1 MLNNIPFG
9 EGNGNPLQYCCL
21 ENSMDW
27 EAPQSLV
34 GYSSWGRKELDTT
47 ERLHLLTHLIF
58 HCKYIHFLHSSTDG
72 HLGTT
77 FCLLWIITTCVQMS
91 FWDSV
96 FSSFW
101 YILKSEVDES
111 YSNSIFNFSHL
122 PYYFPWWLYHCTFL
136 QTVKKGSD
144 FSTSLPTFIVF
155 FFK

>member
-1 MLNNIPFG
+1 MRETPILEDLWRPVGFPCSSVSKESACSAGHPGSIPGLGRSPG
-9 EGNGNPLQYCCL
+9 EGNGNPLQYSCL

-96 FSSFW
+96 FSSFG

-111 YSNSIFNFSHL
+111 YSNSIFNF
-122 PYYFPWWLYHCTFL
+122 
-136 QTVKKGSD
+136 
-144 FSTSLPTFIVF
+144 
-155 FFK
+155 